1 MRRPTLLLSLLPLLL
16 ATSAFGQV
24 LIDTS
29 NSRGRG
35 VNATTIRVNGS
46 LLTPLPCCPAGD
58 YTVDLQWD
66 PTLVALVPVNIV
78 TGPVGPVVPSL
89 GGIYNANLTLTQ
101 TCANPALNGTFGGT
115 GLLRLA
121 QRGDFL
127 TGFGGVVFPAISA
140 VDGFG
145 IEATVTASAATG
157 QVEVVTQNGNLGT
170 GSFTSTVGVPTIGF
184 NFSGSIPASACQ
196 FSGSGNAS
204 RLP

>member
-1 MRRPTLLLSLLPLLL
+1 MVRVVYGLALSLLVAPV
-16 ATSAFGQV
+16 AYAQV

-58 YTVDLQWD
+58 YTVDLQWN
-66 PTLVALVPVNIV
+66 PTLAALVPVNIV
-78 TGPVGPVVPSL
+78 TGPAGPVVPSL
-89 GGIYNANLTLTQ
+89 GGIYNANLMLTQ
-101 TCANPALNGTFGGT
+101 TCTNPALNGTFGGT

-127 TGFGGVVFPAISA
+127 TGFGGVVFPVISA

-145 IEATVTASAATG
+145 IEATVTATAATG
-157 QVEVVTQNGNLGT
+157 QVEVVTPNGNLGT
-170 GSFTSTVGVPTIGF
+170 GSFTSTVGVPSISF
-184 NFSGSIPASACQ
+184 NFSGSIPGAGCQ
-196 FSGSGNAS
+196 FSGTGNAA